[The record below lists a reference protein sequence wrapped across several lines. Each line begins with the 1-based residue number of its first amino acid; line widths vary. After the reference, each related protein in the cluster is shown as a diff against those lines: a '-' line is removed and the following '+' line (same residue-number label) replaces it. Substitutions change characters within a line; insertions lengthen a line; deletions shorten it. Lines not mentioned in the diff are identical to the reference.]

1 MVFQVILLLIMFLI
15 MSGAAGF
22 GFYVFKDGVN
32 YFSIAFLVLSV
43 ICIAFLLIK
52 HFVIGKNMRHRKLN
66 IVDMLRFMITFIMI
80 SITMSSFLYDTKLDM
95 LNLEIAYIISAATL
109 AIVIILR
116 IYDRVAINNMNRRK
130 KITLNTITVLPG
142 LVMMSITYLSFFERL
157 KTGLMFLGISLIF
170 MLISV
175 VVMIN
180 SYPKEVFKTYKNDP
194 IEKTGKVFSIINFVV
209 IMGIL
214 LGLGAF
220 VYDKFIKD
228 ENFLGN
234 KVAISTETLTEVQ
247 STEESNLEP
256 ESSTIDD
263 DKNQENEKE
272 KSEKEDEGVQEDKQI
287 YEGILFNSWTD
298 SSKIECIE
306 GNNFAFVQEGVMIN
320 QNHSNVLKV
329 YLKNS
334 YNNKPEDFRTKIMY
348 DGENLNLSSY
358 ENKYLIFD
366 IFNETEGSKGSPFV
380 ALRDSEGR
388 QIAGWCENFT
398 ADSSK
403 YDNEISSGQWKTIC
417 VDLLSLQKNTNKE
430 NGIWKPE
437 SFDFNSIT
445 CIWIGYW
452 AKGIMYIDNVTF
464 SDVMP

>member
-66 IVDMLRFMITFIMI
+66 IVDMLRFMITFIMV

-180 SYPKEVFKTYKNDP
+180 SYPKEVLKTYKNDP

-272 KSEKEDEGVQEDKQI
+272 KSKKEDEGVQEDKQI
-287 YEGILFNSWTD
+287 YEGILFNSCTD

-320 QNHSNVLKV
+320 QNHSNVLKI

-398 ADSSK
+398 ADFSK
-403 YDNEISSGQWKTIC
+403 YDNKISSGQWKTIC

-464 SDVMP
+464 SDMIP

>member
-15 MSGAAGF
+15 MSGAAGV

-66 IVDMLRFMITFIMI
+66 IVDMLRFMITFIMV

-95 LNLEIAYIISAATL
+95 VNLEIAYIISAATL

-142 LVMMSITYLSFFERL
+142 LVMMSVTYLSFFESL

-170 MLISV
+170 MLISI

-180 SYPKEVFKTYKNDP
+180 AYPKEALRTYKNDP

-209 IMGIL
+209 VMGIL
-214 LGLGAF
+214 LALGAF
-220 VYDKFIKD
+220 VYDRFIND
-228 ENFLGN
+228 ENVSGN
-234 KVAISTETLTEVQ
+234 KVAISTETLSEVENI
-247 STEESNLEP
+247 EESNLKF

-263 DKNQENEKE
+263 DKNQEDEKE
-272 KSEKEDEGVQEDKQI
+272 NIENEDEDAQEDKQI
-287 YEGILFNSWTD
+287 YEGILYNSWTD

-366 IFNETEGSKGSPFV
+366 VFNETEGAKGSPFV

-388 QIAGWCENFT
+388 QIAGWCEDFT
-398 ADSSK
+398 ADSYK
-403 YDNEISSGQWKTIC
+403 YDNEISSGEWKTIC

-464 SDVMP
+464 SNVIP

>member
-1 MVFQVILLLIMFLI
+1 MVFQVIILLIMFLI
-15 MSGAAGF
+15 MSGVTGI

-66 IVDMLRFMITFIMI
+66 IVDMLRFMITFIMV

-109 AIVIILR
+109 VIVIILR

-130 KITLNTITVLPG
+130 KTTLNTITVLPG
-142 LVMMSITYLSFFERL
+142 LVMMSITYLSFFESL

-180 SYPKEVFKTYKNDP
+180 SYPKEALRTYKNDP

-209 IMGIL
+209 VMGL
-214 LGLGAF
+214 VLGLGAF

-228 ENFLGN
+228 ENVLGS
-234 KVAISTETLTEVQ
+234 KVAISTETLSEVQ
-247 STEESNLEP
+247 NTKESNLET
-256 ESSTIDD
+256 ESITIDD
-263 DKNQENEKE
+263 DKNQEDEKE
-272 KSEKEDEGVQEDKQI
+272 NIENEDEDTQEDKQI
-287 YEGILFNSWTD
+287 YKGILFNSWTD

-464 SDVMP
+464 SDVIP

>member
-15 MSGAAGF
+15 MSGAAGV

-66 IVDMLRFMITFIMI
+66 IVDMLRFMITFIMV

-180 SYPKEVFKTYKNDP
+180 SYPKEVLKTYKNDP

-306 GNNFAFVQEGVMIN
+306 GNNFAFVQDGVMIN
-320 QNHSNVLKV
+320 ENHSKVLKV

-348 DGENLNLSSY
+348 EGEKLNLSSY
-358 ENKYLIFD
+358 TSKYLIFD
-366 IFNETEGSKGSPFV
+366 VFNETEGAKGSPFV

-464 SDVMP
+464 SDVIP

>member
-66 IVDMLRFMITFIMI
+66 IVDMLRFMITFIMV

-180 SYPKEVFKTYKNDP
+180 SYPKEVLKTYKNDP

-256 ESSTIDD
+256 ESSTIND

-272 KSEKEDEGVQEDKQI
+272 KSKKEDEGVQEDKQI

-348 DGENLNLSSY
+348 DGEILNLSSY

-366 IFNETEGSKGSPFV
+366 VFNETEGAKGSPFI

-403 YDNEISSGQWKTIC
+403 YDNEISSGEWKTIC
-417 VDLLSLQKNTNKE
+417 VDLLSLQKNKNKE

-452 AKGIMYIDNVTF
+452 AKGTIYIDNVTF
-464 SDVMP
+464 SDIIP

>member
-66 IVDMLRFMITFIMI
+66 IVDMLRFMITFIMV

-180 SYPKEVFKTYKNDP
+180 SYPKEVLKTYKNDP

-272 KSEKEDEGVQEDKQI
+272 KSKKEDEGVQEDKQI
-287 YEGILFNSWTD
+287 YEGIPFNSWTD

-464 SDVMP
+464 SDVIP

>member
-66 IVDMLRFMITFIMI
+66 IVDMLRFMITFIMV

-180 SYPKEVFKTYKNDP
+180 SYPKEVLKTYKNDP

-234 KVAISTETLTEVQ
+234 KVAISTETLTKVQ

-272 KSEKEDEGVQEDKQI
+272 KSKKEDEGVQEDKQI

-388 QIAGWCENFT
+388 QIAGWCENFI

-464 SDVMP
+464 SDVIP

>member
-66 IVDMLRFMITFIMI
+66 IVDMLRFMITFIMV

-180 SYPKEVFKTYKNDP
+180 SYPKEALRTYKNDP

-209 IMGIL
+209 VMGIIL
-214 LGLGAF
+214 ALGSF
-220 VYDKFIKD
+220 VYDRFISD
-228 ENFLGN
+228 ENVGGN
-234 KVAISTETLTEVQ
+234 KVEISTETLSEVQ
-247 STEESNLEP
+247 NTEESNLET

-263 DKNQENEKE
+263 DKNQEDEKE
-272 KSEKEDEGVQEDKQI
+272 NIENEDEDTQEDKQI
-287 YEGILFNSWTD
+287 YKGILFNSWTD

-366 IFNETEGSKGSPFV
+366 IFNETEGAKGSPFV

-403 YDNEISSGQWKTIC
+403 YDNKISS
-417 VDLLSLQKNTNKE
+417 
-430 NGIWKPE
+430 
-437 SFDFNSIT
+437 
-445 CIWIGYW
+445 
-452 AKGIMYIDNVTF
+452 
-464 SDVMP
+464 

>member
-1 MVFQVILLLIMFLI
+1 MVFQVIILLIMFLI
-15 MSGAAGF
+15 MSGVTGI

-43 ICIAFLLIK
+43 ICIVFLLIK

-66 IVDMLRFMITFIMI
+66 IVDMLRFMITFIMV

-180 SYPKEVFKTYKNDP
+180 SYPKEVLKTYKNDP

-320 QNHSNVLKV
+320 QNHSNVLKI

-464 SDVMP
+464 SDVIP

>member
-15 MSGAAGF
+15 MSGVAGV

-66 IVDMLRFMITFIMI
+66 IVDMLRFMITFIMV

-180 SYPKEVFKTYKNDP
+180 SYPKEVLKTYKNDP

-272 KSEKEDEGVQEDKQI
+272 KSKKEDEGVQEDKQI

-464 SDVMP
+464 SDVIP